1 MDKLKFKEDLN
12 EIYNVRLK
20 LLKNRPEN
28 ELDNTFTVND
38 INSESSLEVILLFY
52 SKILRIH

>member
-28 ELDNTFTVND
+28 ELDKTFTVND